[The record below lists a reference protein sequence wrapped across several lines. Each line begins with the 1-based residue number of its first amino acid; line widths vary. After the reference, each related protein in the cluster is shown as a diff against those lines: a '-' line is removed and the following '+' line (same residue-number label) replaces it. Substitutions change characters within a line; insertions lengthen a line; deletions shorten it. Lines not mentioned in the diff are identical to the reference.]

1 MRYAIGIGII
11 LLLTGLVLFAGAE
24 DVSRDDFKVYDDVV
38 YVEKHLDDYD
48 STFILS
54 WQIARHLV
62 AAMKVVEEDPDLRAL
77 HTVVFTYNGEMEDKY
92 GNKRIDTWTRVSVPV
107 EEWFRYTEDV
117 RDDSFEVRKR
127 MLAEWIV
134 EGFPYSEGLERELA
148 NLR

>member
-11 LLLTGLVLFAGAE
+11 LLLTGLVLFAGSE
-24 DVSRDDFKVYDDVV
+24 DVSHDDFKVYDDVA

-48 STFILS
+48 STYILS

-62 AAMKVVEEDPDLRAL
+62 AAMKVVQENPDLRAL
-77 HTVVFTYNGEMEDKY
+77 QTVVFTYNGEMEDKY

-107 EEWFRYTEDV
+107 EEWFKYTEEV

-134 EGFPYSEGLERELA
+134 EGFPYSEALVRELA
-148 NLR
+148 D

>member
-11 LLLTGLVLFAGAE
+11 LLLAGLILYAGGE
-24 DVSRDDFKVYDDVV
+24 NVSQDDFKVYDDVA

-48 STFILS
+48 STYILS

-62 AAMKVVEEDPDLRAL
+62 AAMKVVEENPDLRAL
-77 HTVVFTYNGEMEDKY
+77 QTVVFTYNGEMEDKY

-107 EEWFRYTEDV
+107 EEWFKYTEEV

-127 MLAEWIV
+127 VLAEWIV
-134 EGFPYSEGLERELA
+134 EEYPYSEGLAEKLPK
-148 NLR
+148 